1 MSTVPVEGGRS
12 HAADLLRELVGRE
25 IRLRY
30 SGSVLGLG
38 WSQVSALA
46 QVAVLMFVFSK
57 VVRLGIPNYPAF
69 VIVGMIPWLWFVGG
83 VGAAAESVVSGRDLV
98 RRPGFPSAVLP
109 LVSVGT
115 SLINFTL
122 TLPVM
127 LIAVGVVTGRVPA
140 TAALLPLVAAVQ
152 LLVMLGPAYL
162 VATLN
167 VFLRDTGHLVSIL
180 LGLLFYATPV
190 FYQHVPSRYHFI
202 LTLNPMAHLVAA
214 YRRLLLDGG
223 MPSWPGLLALG
234 FGGAATGYLCF
245 RLFADR
251 QRWFAEE
258 L

>member
-1 MSTVPVEGGRS
+1 MNTVRVEGGRS
-12 HAADLLRELVGRE
+12 QAADLLRELVGRE

-46 QVAVLMFVFSK
+46 QVAVLMFVFSR

-115 SLINFTL
+115 SFINFAL

-127 LIAVGVVTGRVPA
+127 LIAVGVVTGRLPV
-140 TAALLPLVAAVQ
+140 TAAMLPVVAAVQ

-180 LGLLFYATPV
+180 LGLLFYATPI
-190 FYQHVPSRYHFI
+190 FYQHVPGRYHLI

-214 YRRLLLDGG
+214 YRRLLLDGS
-223 MPSWPGLLALG
+223 MPSWPGLLTLALG
-234 FGGAATGYLCF
+234 GAVASYLCY
-245 RLFADR
+245 RLFAHR
-251 QRWFAEE
+251 RRWFAEE

>member
-1 MSTVPVEGGRS
+1 MSAVQVSRRRS
-12 HAADLLRELVGRE
+12 NFADLLRELVGRE

-46 QVAVLMFVFSK
+46 QVAVLMFVFSR

-69 VIVGMIPWLWFVGG
+69 VVVGTLPWLWFVGG

-115 SLINFTL
+115 SLINFAL
-122 TLPVM
+122 TIPVM
-127 LIAVGVVTGRVPA
+127 LIAVGVVTGRVPL
-140 TAALLPLVAAVQ
+140 TCALLPVVVAVQ

-162 VATLN
+162 VATFN
-167 VFLRDTGHLVSIL
+167 VFLRDTGHLVAVL

-190 FYQHVPSRYHFI
+190 FYQRVPERYHLI
-202 LTLNPMAHLVAA
+202 LTLNPMAQLISA
-214 YRRLLLDGG
+214 YRSVLLYGR
-223 MPSWPGLLALG
+223 MPSWPGLLILA
-234 FGGAATGYLCF
+234 FGGVAAGILSYLF
-245 RLFADR
+245 FAR
-251 QRWFAEE
+251 RRRWFAEE